1 MALTSFSAS
10 EVQTLADRAFERIEA
25 AIEKGEL
32 PPGTKISE
40 ALLARTFGISRGPLR
55 EAIRRLEGRK
65 LIRHIPR
72 VGASVATYSRKD
84 LIEIFVVREALEG
97 IACRLAAEN
106 MTPVELTELEGVLE
120 HHRGGDELRAGS
132 GYYQTPGDLDFHYR
146 IVRASQNSKLIEL
159 LCDELYYLIRVY
171 RYRSGAA
178 PGRAKQAFEEHQA
191 IVAAM
196 RDRNGELAESLMRRH
211 VAHARV
217 ILSQTDE

>member
-1 MALTSFSAS
+1 MPLTSFAPS
-10 EVQTLADRAFERIEA
+10 EVQTLADRAFVRIEA
-25 AIEKGEL
+25 AIEKGDL

-65 LIRHIPR
+65 LIRRIPR
-72 VGASVATYSRKD
+72 VGASVAMYSRKD
-84 LIEIFVVREALEG
+84 LIEIFIVREALEG

-106 MTPVELTELEGVLE
+106 MTPAEIAELESVLE
-120 HHRGGDELRAGS
+120 QHRGGNELRTGA

-178 PGRAKQAFEEHQA
+178 PGRAQQAFEEHQA

-196 RDRNGELAESLMRRH
+196 RDRNGDLAESLMRRH
-211 VAHARV
+211 IAYARA
-217 ILSQTDE
+217 ILSQTEE

>member
-1 MALTSFSAS
+1 MPLSTFSPS
-10 EVQTLADRAFERIEA
+10 EVQTLADRAFARIEA
-25 AIEKGEL
+25 AIEKGDL

-65 LIRHIPR
+65 LIRRVPR

-84 LIEIFVVREALEG
+84 LIEIFIVREALEG
-97 IACRLAAEN
+97 MACRLAAEN
-106 MTPVELTELEGVLE
+106 MTVAEIAELESVLE
-120 HHRGGDELRAGS
+120 HHRGGDELRTGS

-146 IVRASQNSKLIEL
+146 IVRGSQNSKLIEL

-178 PGRAKQAFEEHQA
+178 PGRAQQAFEEHQA
-191 IVAAM
+191 IVIAM
-196 RDRNGELAESLMRRH
+196 RDRDGDLAESLMRRH
-211 VAHARV
+211 IAYARA
-217 ILSQTDE
+217 ILSQTEE